1 MGLPTCPRIT
11 CVLGT
16 RPEVIKMAPVIA
28 RLRRFGPA
36 LHVEVITTGQHRGLL
51 DLALADFG
59 VVATRDLDLMRPDQG
74 LADLTAR
81 ALVALTAEFRATRP
95 DLVLAQGD
103 TTTVLATALACYYE
117 KIPFAHVE
125 AGLRTG
131 RAYEPFPEEKH
142 RVLAGHLADIHF
154 APTSQARKNLEREG
168 IAARSILVTGN
179 TVVDAL
185 REVGSLG
192 STRRIMPE
200 GSRYLLVTAH
210 RRENFGAP
218 IDEICGAILEL
229 VRLDPGLSVV
239 FPVHP
244 NPHVREAIYGRLS
257 GCPRVV
263 LTEPLGY
270 REFVALMTGAEAI
283 LTDSGGIQ
291 EEGPALG
298 KTVFILRDTTE
309 RPEAIRSGLARLV
322 GPHRGAILA
331 AYQEWRTGDARADG
345 PSTNPYGDGW
355 AAERIARHL
364 AARFQ
369 LDLGPWPAG
378 VEAEW
383 DDRRATRADLAREPA
398 ALSVGSFGMID

>member
-1 MGLPTCPRIT
+1 MPTCPRIT

-28 RLRRFGPA
+28 RLRRVGPS
-36 LHVEVITTGQHRGLL
+36 LHIEVITTGQHRGLL
-51 DLALADFG
+51 DQALADFG

-81 ALVALTAEFRATRP
+81 ALVALTAEFREYRP

-103 TTTVLATALACYYE
+103 TSTVLATALSCYYE
-117 KIPFAHVE
+117 KIAFAHVE

-142 RVLAGHLADIHF
+142 RVLAGHLADLHF
-154 APTSQARKNLEREG
+154 APTSQARQNLEREG
-168 IAARSILVTGN
+168 ISPSSILVTGN

-185 REVGSLG
+185 REVGGRG
-192 STRRIMPE
+192 SSHRIMPE

-218 IDEICGAILEL
+218 IDEICEAVLEL

-244 NPHVREAIYGRLS
+244 NPHVRDAVFGRLS
-257 GCPRVV
+257 GSPRII

-270 REFVALMTGAEAI
+270 REFVSLMSGAEAI

-298 KTVFILRDTTE
+298 KTVFVLRDATE

-322 GPHRGAILA
+322 GPHRGAILS
-331 AYQEWRTGDARADG
+331 AYREWRSARGRADV
-345 PSTNPYGDGW
+345 PIANPYGDGW
-355 AAERIARHL
+355 AAERIARCL

-383 DDRRATRADLAREPA
+383 DDSPVPGTDQHLVPVS
-398 ALSVGSFGMID
+398 LSAS